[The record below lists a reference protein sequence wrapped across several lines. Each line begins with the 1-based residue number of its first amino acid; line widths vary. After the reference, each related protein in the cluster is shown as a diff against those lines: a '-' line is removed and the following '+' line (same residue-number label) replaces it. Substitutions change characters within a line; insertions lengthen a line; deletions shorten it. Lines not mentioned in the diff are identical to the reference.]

1 MQGYA
6 AVDVAGGTRVMP
18 EADAK
23 LQGGPVQSADAPA
36 GGGVVT
42 RTFRLSY
49 ENATALVPVLRPM
62 IAPSNSITA
71 YPANNTLVITDYAD
85 NLDRIGRIIASIDN
99 PSSLVTEVVKVRQGI
114 AVDIAGMA
122 SELLDAQR
130 NEDPSQ
136 RVVVVADPRA
146 NSVIVRS
153 GSPGRAKLARD
164 LIRQLDSSQTDPTTC
179 TWSTC
184 ATPRPRI
191 WPACCAAS

>member
-1 MQGYA
+1 MQRRA
-6 AVDVAGGTRVMP
+6 
-18 EADAK
+18 
-23 LQGGPVQSADAPA
+23 A

-99 PSSLVTEVVKVRQGI
+99 PRRWSPKWSRYGRASPWI
-114 AVDIAGMA
+114 GMA

-146 NSVIVRS
+146 NSVVVRS
-153 GSPGRAKLARD
+153 GSPGRASWR
-164 LIRQLDSSQTDPTTC
+164 
-179 TWSTC
+179 
-184 ATPRPRI
+184 AT
-191 WPACCAAS
+191 

>member
-1 MQGYA
+1 M
-6 AVDVAGGTRVMP
+6 
-18 EADAK
+18 
-23 LQGGPVQSADAPA
+23 
-36 GGGVVT
+36 VT

-99 PSSLVTEVVKVRQGI
+99 PSSLVTEVVKIRQGI

-130 NEDPSQ
+130 NETRASASSWSPTRAPTAWSCAPAAPAAPSWRARPDPPAGQ
-136 RVVVVADPRA
+136 LAD
-146 NSVIVRS
+146 
-153 GSPGRAKLARD
+153 
-164 LIRQLDSSQTDPTTC
+164 
-179 TWSTC
+179 
-184 ATPRPRI
+184 
-191 WPACCAAS
+191 

>member
-99 PSSLVTEVVKVRQGI
+99 PSSLVTEVVKIRQGI

-146 NSVIVRS
+146 NSVVVRS

-164 LIRQLDSSQTDPTTC
+164 LIRQLDSSQTDRTTC

-184 ATPRPRI
+184 ATPRPRT
-191 WPACCAAS
+191 WRACCAAS

>member
-1 MQGYA
+1 
-6 AVDVAGGTRVMP
+6 MP

-36 GGGVVT
+36 GGVVT

-164 LIRQLDSSQTDPTTC
+164 LIRQLDSSQTDPDNLHVVYLRN
-179 TWSTC
+179 
-184 ATPRPRI
+184 AQPRI